1 MERQKLV
8 MNLYLQQRAVVKVMQ
23 EFTEESEI
31 GRRVRQGCCLSP
43 LLFNLYVEEMMLEA
57 MEGIEEGIKIGGKL
71 LKDVRFADNQ
81 AMVASSEEGLQKI
94 MDGLNR
100 TAKEYEMKL
109 NIKKTKVIRVPKDV
123 GGQVTIMIEGKR
135 LNR

>member
-1 MERQKLV
+1 
-8 MNLYLQQRAVVKVMQ
+8 
-23 EFTEESEI
+23 
-31 GRRVRQGCCLSP
+31 
-43 LLFNLYVEEMMLEA
+43 MMLEA

-71 LKDVRFADNQ
+71 LKDVRFADDQ

-100 TAKEYEMKL
+100 TAKEYEMKI
-109 NIKKTKVIRVPKDV
+109 NIKKTKVMRVSKNV